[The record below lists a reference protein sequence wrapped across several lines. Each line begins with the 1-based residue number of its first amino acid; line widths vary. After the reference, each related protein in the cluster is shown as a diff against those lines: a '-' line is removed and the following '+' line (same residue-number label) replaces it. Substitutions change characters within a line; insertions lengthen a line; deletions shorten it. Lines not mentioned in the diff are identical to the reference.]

1 VALDKKRIAELYQKR
16 AGLYDFSANL
26 YYLIGIRE
34 FAYRRIAVEALK
46 LEYGDTVV
54 EIGCG
59 TGLNFRFLRDRVGAE
74 GKIIGVDLT
83 AEMLSAAGRRI
94 ERNQWTNIELLQSD
108 AGAYAFP
115 ENVDGIISTFAITL
129 VEEYD
134 KIIKRGAAA
143 LSPGKRLAVLD
154 FKLPANWPLWLIR
167 FFVILTRPFGVTPDL
182 ADRHPWESVKRYL
195 DLKEFNSFYFG
206 SIYVA
211 AGEKR

>member
-1 VALDKKRIAELYQKR
+1 MALSKKHIAELYQKR
-16 AGLYDFSANL
+16 AGLYDFSANF

-34 FAYRRIAVEALK
+34 FAYRRIAVEALN
-46 LEYGDTVV
+46 LQSGDTVA

-83 AEMLSAAGRRI
+83 TEMLSAAGRRI
-94 ERNQWTNIELLQSD
+94 ERNHWTNIELVQCD

-115 ENVDGIISTFAITL
+115 ENIDGIVSTFAITL

-134 KIIKRGAAA
+134 EIIRRGAAA
-143 LSPGKRLAVLD
+143 LAPGKRMAVLD
-154 FKLPANWPLWLIR
+154 FKLPVNWPMWLVK
-167 FFVILTRPFGVTPDL
+167 FFVILTRPFGVTLDL
-182 ADRHPWESVKRYL
+182 AERHPWESVERHL

-206 SIYVA
+206 AIYMS